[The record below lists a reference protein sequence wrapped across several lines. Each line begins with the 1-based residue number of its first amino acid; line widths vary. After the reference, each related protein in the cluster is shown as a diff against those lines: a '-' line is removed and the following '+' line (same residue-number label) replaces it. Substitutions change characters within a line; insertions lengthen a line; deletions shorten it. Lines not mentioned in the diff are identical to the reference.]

1 MSAEENKPESSLNDQ
16 NQDQEVDEGITLKTI
31 LASAVLLLLPALIP
45 LFFLPQAEAGGNVMM
60 LVGLSVTVLV
70 LNIGLLVVL
79 IRWFRSLK
87 EG

>member
-16 NQDQEVDEGITLKTI
+16 NQDQEVDEGITPKTI

-45 LFFLPQAEAGGNVMM
+45 LFFLPQAEASGNVMM

-79 IRWFRSLK
+79 IRWFRSLR